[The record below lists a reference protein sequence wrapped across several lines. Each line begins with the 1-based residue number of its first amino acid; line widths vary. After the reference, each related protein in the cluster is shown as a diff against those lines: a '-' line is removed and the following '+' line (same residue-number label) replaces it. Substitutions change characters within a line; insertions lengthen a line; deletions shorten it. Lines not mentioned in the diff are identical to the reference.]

1 MPVQVIRGGAN
12 THARHSGDSGMRFE
26 HDVTH
31 SKGLCIS
38 LFLAIAFV
46 FVAPVVQVKAE
57 DRVKAEDPV
66 KAEDFDG
73 PTFRKGMWHFVRT
86 IELVLHEKAK
96 QRLLER
102 EMTRCVDP
110 TNAMKATFA
119 SPSIGNCISAK
130 AERSNNKY
138 RFSNR
143 CDYMG
148 PVRTVITVHSDES
161 YTESNELTVGAL
173 PKTELVVARRI
184 GDCPD
189 ESQTS
194 DASPVLLH

>member
-46 FVAPVVQVKAE
+46 FVAPVVQ
-57 DRVKAEDPV
+57 V

>member
-1 MPVQVIRGGAN
+1 
-12 THARHSGDSGMRFE
+12 MRFGQ
-26 HDVTH
+26 DVTR

-46 FVAPVVQVKAE
+46 FVAPTV
-57 DRVKAEDPV
+57 PV
-66 KAEDFDG
+66 MAEDFEG
-73 PTFRKGMWHFVRT
+73 PTFKRGMWHFVRT

-110 TNAMKATFA
+110 TDAMKATFS
-119 SPSIGNCISAK
+119 SPSIGNCVSAK

-189 ESQTS
+189 DIETS
-194 DASPVLLH
+194 GTLAVLLHEQAAALAPDGR